1 MNDNYIT
8 IWDSD
13 EQNSFFL
20 DHVIGKTVVDVKT
33 DNCENICFLFD
44 DGSAIRMYH
53 EQECCEDVSIEDI
66 NGDLNDL
73 IGAHILSAELRTNS
87 DCGGKDEYDD
97 SYTWSFYTFRTIK
110 CSVDIRWYGSSNGY
124 YSETIDIDYYPAGIE
139 KTAGWDKKLF

>member
-1 MNDNYIT
+1 MNDNYIP
-8 IWDSD
+8 IWDSS

-20 DHVIGKTVVDVKT
+20 EHVIGKTVVDAKT

-44 DGSAIRMYH
+44 DGSAIRMFH
-53 EQECCEDVSIEDI
+53 EQDCCEDVSIEDI

-73 IGAHILSAELRTNS
+73 IGAPILVAELRTDT
-87 DCGGKDEYDD
+87 DCGGKDKNDD

-124 YSETIDIDYYPAGIE
+124 YSETIDIRYYPAGIE